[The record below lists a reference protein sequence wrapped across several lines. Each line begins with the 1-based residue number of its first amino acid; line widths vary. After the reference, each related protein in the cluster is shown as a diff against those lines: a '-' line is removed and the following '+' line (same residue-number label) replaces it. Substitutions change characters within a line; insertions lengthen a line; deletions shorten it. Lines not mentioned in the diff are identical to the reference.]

1 MLVQNVH
8 AHRASGHDEDQQPD
22 IIELSQER
30 ENAGDPVELDG
41 AKGRNPT
48 VEQRY
53 RPELVPEPK
62 AWLRRIVSWRI
73 RTFSLCARRET
84 ASGSFHSR

>member
-8 AHRASGHDEDQQPD
+8 AHRASGHDEDKQPD

-30 ENAGDPVELDG
+30 KDPEDSVEFDG
-41 AKGRNPT
+41 AQGRNPT

-62 AWLRRIVSWRI
+62 ARFRRIVGWCF
-73 RTFSLCARRET
+73 RTVSFFSEE
-84 ASGSFHSR
+84 